1 MEVLKDPK
9 ITKNLAVEQLP
20 ALLERSIADP
30 RLAMSHTSL
39 LMAILKLNGNM
50 ASKGTIAVSRRELMR
65 FTKFRSIRTY
75 HKCMRGLV
83 ECGYIK
89 YCPSYHPINGS
100 LIIINYSE
108 ILA

>member
-1 MEVLKDPK
+1 MEVRKDPK
-9 ITKNLAVEQLP
+9 IMKSLAVERLP
-20 ALLERSIADP
+20 TLLERSIADP

-39 LMAILKLNGNM
+39 LMAILKLNRNM
-50 ASKGTIAVSRRELMR
+50 VSKGRITASRRELMR

-89 YCPSYHPINGS
+89 YYPSYHPVDGS
-100 LIIINYSE
+100 LIIIN
-108 ILA
+108 